1 MKTIKTTRNFVPL
14 SAVLPEDRAL
24 CDLNYDG
31 DMAHLRYPWV
41 RLCAPVTMEGR
52 DREWHDIPA
61 GARVRL
67 AARGNAATFNLL
79 EVEV

>member
-1 MKTIKTTRNFVPL
+1 MKTLKTTRNFVPL
-14 SAVLPEDRAL
+14 SAVSAEDRPL
-24 CDLNYDG
+24 VGLNYEQ
-31 DMAHLRYPWV
+31 DMAHPRQEWV
-41 RLCAPVTMEGR
+41 RLCAPVTLEGR

-67 AARGNAATFNLL
+67 AARGGPATYNLV

>member
-1 MKTIKTTRNFVPL
+1 MITIKTTRNFLPL
-14 SAVLPEDRAL
+14 SAVAPEDRPL
-24 CDLNYDG
+24 TRRNFGG
-31 DMAHLRYPWV
+31 DMAHLRHEWV

-67 AARGNAATFNLL
+67 AARGDAATYNLL
-79 EVEV
+79 EVEA

>member
-1 MKTIKTTRNFVPL
+1 MIAIKTTRNFIPL
-14 SAVLPEDRAL
+14 SAVLPEDRPL
-24 CDLNYDG
+24 CDLNHAG

>member
-1 MKTIKTTRNFVPL
+1 MKTIKTTRSFIPL

-41 RLCAPVTMEGR
+41 RLCAPVTLEGR

-67 AARGNAATFNLL
+67 AARGNAATYSLL
-79 EVEV
+79 QGKV